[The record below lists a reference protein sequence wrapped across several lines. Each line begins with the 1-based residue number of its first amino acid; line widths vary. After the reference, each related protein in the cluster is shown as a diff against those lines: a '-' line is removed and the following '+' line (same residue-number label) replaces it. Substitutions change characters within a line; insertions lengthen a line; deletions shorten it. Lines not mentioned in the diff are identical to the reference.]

1 MNTVIVTLLLGLAVP
16 AAPAPKA
23 ERGIPKDLIDLLP
36 EDTAAVVVMD
46 VARIAKTEFGTA
58 FWKAFAA
65 AQGDDEPIRVA
76 EVVREV
82 EFALIA
88 QFLIE
93 GYSGDFCF
101 VLRLREGSEFPK
113 DLMAQAKKGG
123 RDATPE
129 KIGKR
134 TVYPIGSPGASFTQL
149 DDRTLMVVLAI
160 GNARQVEETRAAAY
174 GDRDKSGPNAVLRK
188 MLAEEPADVPAIRLY
203 GSHRTK
209 LGHSAGLILAPYGI
223 EFEQLTSMGEKLV
236 SYRGAIGLD
245 GGAHVELRFTLKDS
259 DAAKELLNTYEKGRA
274 DDDVVREW
282 RNACKAVRDGDE
294 VIVTGKATRGLID
307 RLTTNQRK

>member
-1 MNTVIVTLLLGLAVP
+1 MSPVTVGLLLSIALPG
-16 AAPAPKA
+16 APAPKA
-23 ERGIPKDLIDLLP
+23 ERGVPKDLIDLLP
-36 EDTAAVVVMD
+36 EDTAAAVVMD
-46 VARIAKTEFGTA
+46 VTRIAKSEFGAA
-58 FWKAFAA
+58 FWKGFSA

-76 EVVREV
+76 DIVREV

-93 GYSGDFCF
+93 EYSGDFCF
-101 VLRLREGSEFPK
+101 ILRLREGSKLPES
-113 DLMAQAKKGG
+113 LMAQAKKGG

-160 GNARQVEETRAAAY
+160 GKAKQVEETRAAAY
-174 GDRDKSGPNAVLRK
+174 GERDKPGPNQTLRK

-203 GSHRTK
+203 GSHPTK
-209 LGHSAGLILAPYGI
+209 LGHSAGLILAPYGV
-223 EFEQLTSMGEKLV
+223 EFEQLTSIGEKFV
-236 SYRGAIGLD
+236 SYRGAIRLD
-245 GGAHVELRFTLKDS
+245 GAAQVELRFTLKDAES
-259 DAAKELLNTYEKGRA
+259 AKDLLTRYEAGRA
-274 DDDVVREW
+274 DDDAVREW
-282 RNACKAVRDGDE
+282 RSACKAVREGDE